1 MARNA
6 HPEVT
11 RQRILDAAKKL
22 FAQKGYERTTIQD
35 ILDELEDLSKGAIY
49 HHFKNKEAM
58 LYALVDSDNERFLPQ
73 ANQEDGSRNGLQK
86 LRNSLMLQITDAE
99 HMTLMRDAFPLLN
112 NPKILAENLRIWR
125 TDSTKIAYDFIQEG
139 LKDGSI
145 TTEYPQEAAEL
156 FSLLFNYWLAPN
168 FYPITTLS
176 EFKHRIHCLGLIMDS
191 LGVPLIDHDSDMED
205 RLAESFFLL
214 ASNPQ

>member
-58 LYALVDSDNERFLPQ
+58 LHALVDSDNERLLPQ
-73 ANQEDGSRNGLQK
+73 ANQEDDSRNGLQK

-112 NPKILAENLRIWR
+112 DPKIRQHQNRIR
-125 TDSTKIAYDFIQEG
+125 LHPGGVKG
-139 LKDGSI
+139 R
-145 TTEYPQEAAEL
+145 
-156 FSLLFNYWLAPN
+156 FNHN
-168 FYPITTLS
+168 
-176 EFKHRIHCLGLIMDS
+176 RIPSRSRGT
-191 LGVPLIDHDSDMED
+191 
-205 RLAESFFLL
+205 FFTAVQLL
-214 ASNPQ
+214 ASPKLLPHHYP

>member
-73 ANQEDGSRNGLQK
+73 ANQEDDSRNGLQK
-86 LRNSLMLQITDAE
+86 LRNSLMMQITDTE

-112 NPKILAENLRIWR
+112 DPKILAENLRIWR
-125 TDSTKIAYDFIQEG
+125 TDSTKNRIRLHPGGVKGRFNHNRIPSRSRRTFFTAIQ
-139 LKDGSI
+139 
-145 TTEYPQEAAEL
+145 
-156 FSLLFNYWLAPN
+156 
-168 FYPITTLS
+168 
-176 EFKHRIHCLGLIMDS
+176 
-191 LGVPLIDHDSDMED
+191 
-205 RLAESFFLL
+205 LL
-214 ASNPQ
+214 ASPKLLPHHYP

>member
-58 LYALVDSDNERFLPQ
+58 LHALVDSDNERLHSP
-73 ANQEDGSRNGLQK
+73 GKSRGWLTKRIAETTQFAH
-86 LRNSLMLQITDAE
+86 DADYR
-99 HMTLMRDAFPLLN
+99 H
-112 NPKILAENLRIWR
+112 R
-125 TDSTKIAYDFIQEG
+125 TYDPHARCV
-139 LKDGSI
+139 S
-145 TTEYPQEAAEL
+145 P
-156 FSLLFNYWLAPN
+156 
-168 FYPITTLS
+168 
-176 EFKHRIHCLGLIMDS
+176 C
-191 LGVPLIDHDSDMED
+191 
-205 RLAESFFLL
+205 
-214 ASNPQ
+214 

>member
-58 LYALVDSDNERFLPQ
+58 LHALVDSDNERLLPQ

-86 LRNSLMLQITDAE
+86 LRNSLMMQITDTE

-112 NPKILAENLRIWR
+112 DPKILAENLRRKSSHLANRQHQNRIR
-125 TDSTKIAYDFIQEG
+125 LHPGGVKG
-139 LKDGSI
+139 R
-145 TTEYPQEAAEL
+145 
-156 FSLLFNYWLAPN
+156 FNHN
-168 FYPITTLS
+168 
-176 EFKHRIHCLGLIMDS
+176 RIPSRSRGT
-191 LGVPLIDHDSDMED
+191 
-205 RLAESFFLL
+205 FFTAVQLL
-214 ASNPQ
+214 ASPKLLPHHYPK

>member
-1 MARNA
+1 MTPRKAVRA
-6 HPEVT
+6 
-11 RQRILDAAKKL
+11 
-22 FAQKGYERTTIQD
+22 KGYERTTIQD

-58 LYALVDSDNERFLPQ
+58 LYALVDSDNERLLPQ

-86 LRNSLMLQITDAE
+86 LRNSLMMQITDAE
-99 HMTLMRDAFPLLN
+99 HMTLMRDAFLLN
-112 NPKILAENLRIWR
+112 DPKILAENLRIWR

-156 FSLLFNYWLAPN
+156 FHCCS
-168 FYPITTLS
+168 IT
-176 EFKHRIHCLGLIMDS
+176 G
-191 LGVPLIDHDSDMED
+191 
-205 RLAESFFLL
+205 
-214 ASNPQ
+214 

>member
-58 LYALVDSDNERFLPQ
+58 LHALVDSDNERLLPQ
-73 ANQEDGSRNGLQK
+73 ANQEDDSRNGLQK
-86 LRNSLMLQITDAE
+86 QGRFN
-99 HMTLMRDAFPLLN
+99 HN
-112 NPKILAENLRIWR
+112 RIPSR
-125 TDSTKIAYDFIQEG
+125 SRGT
-139 LKDGSI
+139 
-145 TTEYPQEAAEL
+145 
-156 FSLLFNYWLAPN
+156 
-168 FYPITTLS
+168 
-176 EFKHRIHCLGLIMDS
+176 
-191 LGVPLIDHDSDMED
+191 
-205 RLAESFFLL
+205 FFTVVQLL
-214 ASNPQ
+214 ASPKLLPHHYP

>member
-1 MARNA
+1 M
-6 HPEVT
+6 
-11 RQRILDAAKKL
+11 
-22 FAQKGYERTTIQD
+22 
-35 ILDELEDLSKGAIY
+35 
-49 HHFKNKEAM
+49 M
-58 LYALVDSDNERFLPQ
+58 
-73 ANQEDGSRNGLQK
+73 
-86 LRNSLMLQITDAE
+86 QITDAE

-112 NPKILAENLRIWR
+112 DPKILAENLRIWR

-168 FYPITTLS
+168 FYPITTPS

-205 RLAESFFLL
+205 RLAEGFFLL

>member
-58 LYALVDSDNERFLPQ
+58 LHALVDSDNERLLPQ

-86 LRNSLMLQITDAE
+86 LRNSLMMQITDTE
-99 HMTLMRDAFPLLN
+99 HMT
-112 NPKILAENLRIWR
+112 
-125 TDSTKIAYDFIQEG
+125 QEG
-139 LKDGSI
+139 LRDGSI

-205 RLAESFFLL
+205 RLAEGFFLL

>member
-58 LYALVDSDNERFLPQ
+58 LHALVDSDNERLLPQ

-86 LRNSLMLQITDAE
+86 LRNSPAE
-99 HMTLMRDAFPLLN
+99 RPE
-112 NPKILAENLRIWR
+112 NPRRKSSHLANRQHQNRVRLHPGGVKGRFNHNRIPSR
-125 TDSTKIAYDFIQEG
+125 SRGT
-139 LKDGSI
+139 
-145 TTEYPQEAAEL
+145 
-156 FSLLFNYWLAPN
+156 
-168 FYPITTLS
+168 
-176 EFKHRIHCLGLIMDS
+176 
-191 LGVPLIDHDSDMED
+191 
-205 RLAESFFLL
+205 FFTAVQLL
-214 ASNPQ
+214 ASPKLLPHHYPK

>member
-11 RQRILDAAKKL
+11 RQRILDAAEKL

-58 LYALVDSDNERFLPQ
+58 LHALVDSDNERLLPQ

-86 LRNSLMLQITDAE
+86 LRNSLMMQITDTE
-99 HMTLMRDAFPLLN
+99 HMTRVSPAERPE
-112 NPKILAENLRIWR
+112 NPRRKSSHLANRQHQNRVRLHPGGVKGRFNHNRIPSR
-125 TDSTKIAYDFIQEG
+125 SRGT
-139 LKDGSI
+139 
-145 TTEYPQEAAEL
+145 
-156 FSLLFNYWLAPN
+156 
-168 FYPITTLS
+168 
-176 EFKHRIHCLGLIMDS
+176 
-191 LGVPLIDHDSDMED
+191 
-205 RLAESFFLL
+205 FFTAVQLL
-214 ASNPQ
+214 ASPKLLPHHYPK

>member
-58 LYALVDSDNERFLPQ
+58 LHALIDSDNGRLLPQ

-86 LRNSLMLQITDAE
+86 LRNSLMMQIYR
-99 HMTLMRDAFPLLN
+99 HFHN
-112 NPKILAENLRIWR
+112 
-125 TDSTKIAYDFIQEG
+125 
-139 LKDGSI
+139 
-145 TTEYPQEAAEL
+145 
-156 FSLLFNYWLAPN
+156 
-168 FYPITTLS
+168 
-176 EFKHRIHCLGLIMDS
+176 KHHIPGRGKK
-191 LGVPLIDHDSDMED
+191 
-205 RLAESFFLL
+205 ESFFGIPCQHQ
-214 ASNPQ
+214 AGQM

>member
-58 LYALVDSDNERFLPQ
+58 LHALIDSDNERLLPQ

-86 LRNSLMLQITDAE
+86 LRNSLMMQITDTE
-99 HMTLMRDAFPLLN
+99 HMTSCAMRFPSLN
-112 NPKILAENLRIWR
+112 DPENTSPKILRIWR
-125 TDSTKIAYDFIQEG
+125 TDSTKIRVRLHPG
-139 LKDGSI
+139 GVKGR
-145 TTEYPQEAAEL
+145 
-156 FSLLFNYWLAPN
+156 FNHN
-168 FYPITTLS
+168 
-176 EFKHRIHCLGLIMDS
+176 RIPSRSRGT
-191 LGVPLIDHDSDMED
+191 
-205 RLAESFFLL
+205 FFTAVQLL
-214 ASNPQ
+214 ASPKLLPHHYPK